1 MTRRIVLSVLAV
13 VVIVIGGL
21 TALSG
26 AVVMTLFRSD
36 GRVESGVERISSPT
50 RALVTTAGDVT
61 GVSAVPGLLGRP
73 TVEVTVTDRTAGATF
88 VGVGPAAAVD
98 AYLAD
103 VARDVVTDVE
113 ISPFI
118 LKTSRQDG
126 TRTPAPP
133 QEQSFWV
140 AKGTAD
146 GGTTKLSWAAQDG
159 EYRVVMMNTSAA
171 AGVDTNAR
179 FAVAVPGMGNIGLV
193 ILVIGLV
200 ILAIGV
206 VLLVVA
212 LARTSQ
218 PTAPVASA
226 GAPLTGAPTA
236 SAVAS
241 PVASP
246 VDPPQAERLPH

>member
-1 MTRRIVLSVLAV
+1 MPP
-13 VVIVIGGL
+13 
-21 TALSG
+21 
-26 AVVMTLFRSD
+26 
-36 GRVESGVERISSPT
+36 SS
-50 RALVTTAGDVT
+50 A
-61 GVSAVPGLLGRP
+61 SARP
-73 TVEVTVTDRTAGATF
+73 
-88 VGVGPAAAVD
+88 AAVD

-140 AKGTAD
+140 AKGTVD
-146 GGTTKLSWAAQDG
+146 SGTTKLSWAAQDG

-212 LARTSQ
+212 LARSSQ
-218 PTAPVASA
+218 PTAPAASGS

-236 SAVAS
+236 SAAAS
-241 PVASP
+241 PGASP
-246 VDPPQAERLPH
+246 VDPAHADRLPH